1 MAAKGIYLTIGLNFV
16 DPDRYDGWDGELN
29 ACENDARDIA
39 EIAAGKGFTGTSL
52 LRERATSDAVLKALH
67 DAAASLSP
75 GDMLVVGYSGHG
87 GNIPDASGDDE
98 DGLDETWCLYDRML
112 IDDELYAMWSHFKP
126 GVRILVFSDSCHSG
140 TMTRALMKHKGSAPT
155 AEVAATEAELA
166 DPKSAPRA
174 KSIPF
179 KRALSLY
186 RKQHPLYDSLQYVAG
201 QASKAQVMASVL
213 LISGCQDD
221 QLSRDGPVNGAFTGR
236 LKEVWDG
243 GKFSGNYKE
252 FHGKIEGPMP
262 DSQKPNYFLVGAP
275 NADFEAQSPFEV

>member
-16 DPDRYDGWDGELN
+16 DPDRYDGWDGELI

-67 DAAASLSP
+67 DAAASLAP

-140 TMTRALMKHKGSAPT
+140 TMTKALMKHNGSAPT
-155 AEVAATEAELA
+155 AAVAAMEAELA
-166 DPKSAPRA
+166 DPKSVPRA

-186 RKQHPLYDSLQYVAG
+186 RKQQPLYDSLQYVAG
-201 QASKAQVMASVL
+201 QASKAQVRASVL

-243 GKFSGNYKE
+243 GKFSGDYKE
-252 FHGKIEGPMP
+252 FHGKIEDPMP
-262 DSQKPNYFLVGAP
+262 DSQKPNYYFVGAP
-275 NADFEAQSPFEV
+275 NADFEAQSPFEL